1 MTVWI
6 PAPMADVLKS
16 IMNKITDDDPA
27 TRGQQLWVM
36 FTLAIFLVAVLNYYA
51 MVREPDIVEMED
63 LIEYKNEVV
72 KVEGEIISWREDPW
86 NSGDWETHVIVS
98 DGTAVVEARWSR
110 PAEIPPIGTNVVIT
124 GKVMEFEGNIYMTA
138 VGSGAMEWDEEDLP
152 DIVQLSILCLLY
164 TSDAADE

>member
-1 MTVWI
+1 
-6 PAPMADVLKS
+6 MADVLKS

-51 MVREPDIVEMED
+51 MVREPDIIEMKD

-98 DGTAVVEARWSR
+98 DGTDVVEARWSR

-138 VGSGAMEWDEEDLP
+138 VGSGAMEWDEEDLSLIHISEP
-152 DIVQLSILCLLY
+152 
-164 TSDAADE
+164 TRR

>member
-1 MTVWI
+1 
-6 PAPMADVLKS
+6 MADVLKS

-86 NSGDWETHVIVS
+86 N
-98 DGTAVVEARWSR
+98 
-110 PAEIPPIGTNVVIT
+110 
-124 GKVMEFEGNIYMTA
+124 
-138 VGSGAMEWDEEDLP
+138 
-152 DIVQLSILCLLY
+152 CLLY
-164 TSDAADE
+164 TSPSPRDGLLSRMPSSA

>member
-1 MTVWI
+1 
-6 PAPMADVLKS
+6 MADVLKS

-51 MVREPDIVEMED
+51 MVREPDIIEMKD

-98 DGTAVVEARWSR
+98 DGQMWLKQ
-110 PAEIPPIGTNVVIT
+110 G
-124 GKVMEFEGNIYMTA
+124 G
-138 VGSGAMEWDEEDLP
+138 VGLP
-152 DIVQLSILCLLY
+152 KYHQL
-164 TSDAADE
+164 AQM

>member
-1 MTVWI
+1 
-6 PAPMADVLKS
+6 MADVLKS

-51 MVREPDIVEMED
+51 MVREPDIVDMDE

-98 DGTAVVEARWSR
+98 AGRLHRASTTAVPVSY
-110 PAEIPPIGTNVVIT
+110 THLT
-124 GKVMEFEGNIYMTA
+124 
-138 VGSGAMEWDEEDLP
+138 LP
-152 DIVQLSILCLLY
+152 TTPYV
-164 TSDAADE
+164 

>member
-1 MTVWI
+1 
-6 PAPMADVLKS
+6 MADVLKS

-72 KVEGEIISWREDPW
+72 KVEGERSFR
-86 NSGDWETHVIVS
+86 GVKTHGIPAIGRHTLLLV
-98 DGTAVVEARWSR
+98 TELLWSR
-110 PAEIPPIGTNVVIT
+110 LGGVVPL
-124 GKVMEFEGNIYMTA
+124 KYH
-138 VGSGAMEWDEEDLP
+138 
-152 DIVQLSILCLLY
+152 LLERMW
-164 TSDAADE
+164 S

>member
-1 MTVWI
+1 
-6 PAPMADVLKS
+6 MADVLKS

-72 KVEGEIISWREDPW
+72 DEENAEEGPEPLETEENLDEPFGGEGE
-86 NSGDWETHVIVS
+86 
-98 DGTAVVEARWSR
+98 
-110 PAEIPPIGTNVVIT
+110 
-124 GKVMEFEGNIYMTA
+124 
-138 VGSGAMEWDEEDLP
+138 L
-152 DIVQLSILCLLY
+152 
-164 TSDAADE
+164 

>member
-1 MTVWI
+1 
-6 PAPMADVLKS
+6 MADVLKS

-98 DGTAVVEARWSR
+98 DGPAVVEARWSR
-110 PAEIPPIGTNVVIT
+110 PAEIPP
-124 GKVMEFEGNIYMTA
+124 KVQCQSWKGRARSSA
-138 VGSGAMEWDEEDLP
+138 VQGIFQVFWALGC
-152 DIVQLSILCLLY
+152 CL
-164 TSDAADE
+164 

>member
-1 MTVWI
+1 
-6 PAPMADVLKS
+6 MADVLKS

-98 DGTAVVEARWSR
+98 DGTAVVEA
-110 PAEIPPIGTNVVIT
+110 
-124 GKVMEFEGNIYMTA
+124 
-138 VGSGAMEWDEEDLP
+138 
-152 DIVQLSILCLLY
+152 LSLIHI
-164 TSDAADE
+164 